1 MSLKLDDILIL
12 WYELICPFTKL
23 KTMKLRKHDQ
33 SINGGKLSPLMVVK
47 LYDTLDK
54 ELNIIISALKDP
66 TYYPEYCLMVGD
78 YDSKAKIVDS
88 IKDLYHIQWIGDH
101 YCIATY
107 KSPRTYY
114 IPKASV
120 KVSDL
125 CFILE
130 LRENRVLCTPHPDIL
145 QAYNDVERDIT
156 LILEPWFDVIADPE
170 LEVKVDYE
178 NRDICVIYTPF
189 HQLELLKYCLGNSE

>member
-1 MSLKLDDILIL
+1 
-12 WYELICPFTKL
+12 
-23 KTMKLRKHDQ
+23 MKLRRHDQ
-33 SINGGKLSPLMVVK
+33 SINGGKLSPLMVVN
-47 LYDTLDK
+47 LYNTLDK

-107 KSPRTYY
+107 KSPCTYY
-114 IPKASV
+114 IPKAEIAIF
-120 KVSDL
+120 DC
-125 CFILE
+125 CFILQ
-130 LRENRVLCTPHPDIL
+130 LRGNYVLCAPKLEIL
-145 QAYNDVERDIT
+145 QVYNFLVRDIT
-156 LILEPWFDVIADPE
+156 LILNPRFDVITDPR
-170 LEVKVDYE
+170 LEVIVDYE

-189 HQLELLKYCLGNSE
+189 HQLELLSWCLRNSE